1 MELVLGAVGCW
12 VRRRFGVGSGFVE
25 LVYVYELGMIIISC
39 FFFFSRK
46 THFLVHSAQV
56 VNVSMSVSLK
66 VVRHW
71 LGCV

>member
-12 VRRRFGVGSGFVE
+12 VRRRFRFGSGFVE
-25 LVYVYELGMIIISC
+25 LVHVHGLGMIIISC
-39 FFFFSRK
+39 FFPRK
-46 THFLVHSAQV
+46 THFLVHSVQV
-56 VNVSMSVSLK
+56 VSVNMSVSLK